1 MDLPEWLEW
10 LPVAGKK
17 GEAIAPRV
25 LPMPLELPALRTHS
39 RFSRRKDRLLPPPE
53 SWREL
58 AEYPIELL
66 REIDRYLKRLN
77 TERLPP
83 RQRLRWVIFCLQ
95 HACPAIRKIYSEHHK
110 GDAVPEA
117 HDRREGLMVA
127 IHVCSQ
133 LAVGFKHILRRD
145 YQLPDARY
153 SRVRGRVRE
162 CAQLVLELIRMEQRL
177 RALRYQ
183 KLPATAWLDCNR
195 IFFAIRQCE
204 DVHAQRKALTC
215 LQVPLER
222 KDGDASLARRLAQ
235 NISIHQLYI
244 MIQLY
249 GLMDTNTVSSQK
261 MHIVDAQLAKVLPR
275 LKAVTDTGGSLG
287 MGQVIVYGNQDRPP
301 FFERQDEKAE
311 AALAR
316 QRLLDAEEHGST
328 GQQVPVAV
336 RIDLMLLEESL
347 RREHEQLYR
356 LFDSSDADDRSR
368 MAADSQDLT
377 RLLTVDAMCDKLRMK
392 RRQHPRRYALGK
404 KILYVYTGFMSVYQ
418 LLLEAEAED
427 DERAL
432 LSDEHQLRDALAE
445 RSALIASERDSS
457 SAGQWF
463 VMDISAGGVHIR
475 TRESQFTTALFIGQL
490 VAFGYTRE
498 ELRSPT
504 VGYVARFLRNGP
516 DIEVTLRTL
525 STKVEATA
533 VQSDFL
539 SQSDMALPAIWA
551 RLSDGREG
559 VILHQSHRLSSAT
572 PISLE
577 RGGETVS
584 RLIQSTGTLQREFVL
599 HVLGKMAANA
609 VDQPGTPG
617 A

>member
-1 MDLPEWLEW
+1 MPEWLDW
-10 LPVAGKK
+10 LPVARKK
-17 GEAIAPRV
+17 GREIAPRI
-25 LPMPLELPALRTHS
+25 LPMPLELPALRTRS
-39 RFSRRKDRLLPPPE
+39 RLSHQKDKLLPPPE

-58 AEYPIELL
+58 GEHPIELL
-66 REIDRYLKRLN
+66 REIDRYLKRINGEHLA
-77 TERLPP
+77 P
-83 RQRLRWVIFCLQ
+83 RRRLRWVIFCLQ
-95 HACPAIRKIYSEHHK
+95 YACPAIRKIYSEHHK

-133 LAVGFKHILRRD
+133 LSLGFKHILRRD
-145 YQLPDARY
+145 YQLSDARY

-204 DVHAQRKALTC
+204 DVYVQHKALSC

-222 KDGDASLARRLAQ
+222 KDGDTDLSRRMPQ
-235 NISIHQLYI
+235 NISIHQLFI
-244 MIQLY
+244 LIQLF

-261 MHIVDAQLAKVLPR
+261 MHIVDAQLAKVLPK
-275 LKAVTDTGGSLG
+275 LKAVTDTGTALG

-301 FFERQDEKAE
+301 YFERQDEKAE
-311 AALAR
+311 ASLAR
-316 QRLLDAEEHGST
+316 QRLLAAEEQGTSSE
-328 GQQVPVAV
+328 QQVPVAV
-336 RIDLMLLEESL
+336 RIDLILLEESL
-347 RREHEQLYR
+347 RLEHEQLYR
-356 LFDSSDADDRSR
+356 LFDSNNADDRSR
-368 MAADSQDLT
+368 MVADSQDLT

-392 RRQHPRRYALGK
+392 RRQHPRRYSLGK

-418 LLLEAEAED
+418 LLMEAEVED

-445 RSALIASERDSS
+445 RSALIATDRDSS

-463 VMDISAGGVHIR
+463 VMDISAGGVHIK
-475 TRESQFTTALFIGQL
+475 THESQFTTALFIGQL
-490 VAFGYTRE
+490 VAFGYTRD

-504 VGYVARFLRNGP
+504 VAYVSRFLRNGP

-525 STKVEATA
+525 STRVEATA

-551 RLSDGREG
+551 RLADGREG

-572 PISLE
+572 PVSLE
-577 RGGETVS
+577 QGGKRVS
-584 RLIQSTGTLQREFVL
+584 WTIQSTGTLQREFVL
-599 HVLGKMAANA
+599 HVLQKGDTDTVK
-609 VDQPGTPG
+609 
-617 A
+617 

>member
-1 MDLPEWLEW
+1 MEMPAWLDW

-17 GEAIAPRV
+17 GEPIAPRV
-25 LPMPLELPALRTHS
+25 LPMPLELPALRTRS
-39 RFSRRKDRLLPPPE
+39 RFSRQKEKLLPPPA

-58 AEYPIELL
+58 TEYPIELL

-77 TERLPP
+77 TEQLPP
-83 RQRLRWVIFCLQ
+83 RQRLRWVIFSLQ

-117 HDRREGLMVA
+117 HDRREGLTVA
-127 IHVCSQ
+127 IHVCAQ

-162 CAQLVLELIRMEQRL
+162 CAQLILELIRMEQRL

-195 IFFAIRQCE
+195 IFFALRQCE

-222 KDGDASLARRLAQ
+222 KDGEASLARRLSQ

-275 LKAVTDTGGSLG
+275 LKVVTDSGAPLG
-287 MGQVIVYGNQDRPP
+287 VGQVIVYGNQDRPP
-301 FFERQDEKAE
+301 YFARQDEKAE
-311 AALAR
+311 VALAR
-316 QRLLDAEEHGST
+316 QRLLAAEEHGTS
-328 GQQVPVAV
+328 GQQQVPVAV

-377 RLLTVDAMCDKLRMK
+377 RLLTVDAMCDKLQMK

-418 LLLEAEAED
+418 LLMEAEVED
-427 DERAL
+427 EERAQ

-445 RSALIASERDSS
+445 RSALIASDRDSS
-457 SAGQWF
+457 AAGQWF
-463 VMDISAGGVHIR
+463 VMDISAGGVHIK

-490 VAFGYTRE
+490 VAFGYTRD

-504 VGYVARFLRNGP
+504 VAYVARFLRNGP

-551 RLSDGREG
+551 RLPDGGEG
-559 VILHQSHRLSSAT
+559 VILHQSHRLSSTT

-577 RGGETVS
+577 RGGERVA
-584 RLIQSTGTLQREFVL
+584 RLIQSTGILQREFVL
-599 HVLGKMAANA
+599 HVLSTGDAGAASH
-609 VDQPGTPG
+609 
-617 A
+617 

>member
-1 MDLPEWLEW
+1 
-10 LPVAGKK
+10 
-17 GEAIAPRV
+17 
-25 LPMPLELPALRTHS
+25 MPLELAALRS
-39 RFSRRKDRLLPPPE
+39 RSGLSRRKDKLLSPPE

-58 AEYPIELL
+58 GGHPIELL
-66 REIDRYLKRLN
+66 REIDRYLKRAN
-77 TERLPP
+77 GERLPP
-83 RQRLRWVIFCLQ
+83 RGRLRWMIFCLQ
-95 HACPAIRKIYSEHHK
+95 YACPAIRKIYSEHHK
-110 GDAVPEA
+110 GDAVPET

-127 IHVCSQ
+127 IQVCSQ
-133 LAVGFKHILRRD
+133 LSMGFKHILRHD
-145 YQLPDARY
+145 YQLSDARY

-204 DVHAQRKALTC
+204 DVHAEHKALSC

-222 KDGDASLARRLAQ
+222 KGGNTELSRRLPQ
-235 NISIHQLYI
+235 NISIHQLFI
-244 MIQLY
+244 LIQLF

-261 MHIVDAQLAKVLPR
+261 MHIVDAQLAKVLPK
-275 LKAVTDTGGSLG
+275 LKVVTDTGMALA

-311 AALAR
+311 ASLAR
-316 QRLLDAEEHGST
+316 QRLLAKEEQGAAG

-336 RIDLMLLEESL
+336 CIDLLLLEESL
-347 RREHEQLYR
+347 RQEHEQLYS
-356 LFDSSDADDRSR
+356 LFDSSDAGDRSR
-368 MAADSQDLT
+368 MVADSQDLT
-377 RLLTVDAMCDKLRMK
+377 RLLTVDAMCDKLHMK
-392 RRQHPRRYALGK
+392 RRRHPRNYSLGK

-418 LLLEAEAED
+418 LLMETEMAD

-445 RSALIASERDSS
+445 RSALIATDRDSS

-463 VMDISAGGVHIR
+463 VMDVSAGGVHIK

-490 VAFGYTRE
+490 VAFGYTRD
-498 ELRSPT
+498 ELQSPT
-504 VGYVARFLRNGP
+504 VAYVSRFLRNGS

-525 STKVEATA
+525 STRVEATA

-539 SQSDMALPAIWA
+539 SQSEMALPAIWA
-551 RLSDGREG
+551 RLVDGREG
-559 VILHQSHRLSSAT
+559 VILHQSHRLSLAT
-572 PISLE
+572 PVVLE
-577 RGGETVS
+577 RGGERVS
-584 RLIQSTGTLQREFVL
+584 RTIQSTGTLQREFIL
-599 HVLGKMAANA
+599 HILDKDTVE
-609 VDQPGTPG
+609 
-617 A
+617 